1 MILFRAMVFNI
12 ALYLWT
18 FFMGLGGMPMLAL
31 PLRFGIRAA
40 RFWARGV
47 LVLLRWIVG
56 LDHRV
61 VGIEKLPD
69 GASVIASK
77 HQSAWDTIVFL
88 ALLPSPVYVL
98 KQELMWIPIY
108 GWYAKRIGMIPVDRS
123 AGASALKKLIA
134 DARPILAAGR
144 SIVIF
149 PQGTRTPVGSKLP
162 YLPGVYS
169 ILAAAP
175 GVPVVPV
182 ALNSGKFWGR
192 RAILKRPGVI
202 TLQFLD
208 PMPHGLD
215 RRSFMAQ
222 LESRIEAA
230 TADLEKRD

>member
-1 MILFRAMVFNI
+1 MILFRAMLFNV

-18 FFMGLGGMPMLAL
+18 FFMGLGGLPMLAL

-40 RFWARGV
+40 RFWAQGV

-56 LDHRV
+56 LEHRV
-61 VGIEKLPD
+61 IGLEKLPQ

-88 ALLPSPVYVL
+88 AMLPSAVYVL

-108 GWYAKRIGMIPVDRS
+108 GWYAKRTRMIPVDRS
-123 AGASALKKLIA
+123 AGASALKALIA
-134 DARPILAAGR
+134 RSRPVLAAGR
-144 SIVIF
+144 AIVIF
-149 PQGTRTPVGSKLP
+149 PQGTRTPVGSKAP

-169 ILAAAP
+169 VATAVA
-175 GVPVVPV
+175 GTVVIPV
-182 ALNSGKFWGR
+182 ALTSGKFWGR

-208 PMPHGLD
+208 PMPQGLD

-222 LESRIEAA
+222 LESRIETA
-230 TADLEKRD
+230 TADLENRE

>member
-1 MILFRAMVFNI
+1 MILFRAMVFNVS
-12 ALYLWT
+12 LYLWT

-40 RFWARGV
+40 RFWAQGV
-47 LVLLRWIVG
+47 LTLLRWIVG

-61 VGIEKLPD
+61 IGLEKLPQ
-69 GASVIASK
+69 GASIIASK

-88 ALLPSPVYVL
+88 ALLPAPVYVI

-134 DARPILAAGR
+134 DARPILQAQR

-175 GVPVVPV
+175 GTTVVPV

-208 PMPHGLD
+208 PMPQGLD

-230 TADLEKRD
+230 TADLEKRE

>member
-1 MILFRAMVFNI
+1 MILFRAMTFNV

-31 PLRFGIRAA
+31 PMRYRTRAA
-40 RFWARGV
+40 RFWAQGV

-61 VGIEKLPD
+61 IGLENLPD

-88 ALLPSPVYVL
+88 ALLPAPVYVL

-108 GWYAKRIGMIPVDRS
+108 GWYAKRTNMIPVDRS
-123 AGASALKKLIA
+123 AGASALKSLIA
-134 DARPILAAGR
+134 KARPILAAGR
-144 SIVIF
+144 AIVIF
-149 PQGTRTPVGSKLP
+149 PQGTRTPVGSTLP

-169 ILAAAP
+169 VATALS
-175 GVPVVPV
+175 GTPVVPV

-202 TLQFLD
+202 TLQFLE
-208 PMPHGLD
+208 PMPQGLD
-215 RRSFMAQ
+215 RRAFMAQ

-230 TADLEKRD
+230 TADLEQRN

>member
-1 MILFRAMVFNI
+1 MILFRAVAFNV
-12 ALYLWT
+12 AFYLWT
-18 FFMGLGGMPMLAL
+18 FFMGLGGTPMLAL

-40 RFWARGV
+40 RFWARGS
-47 LVLLRWIVG
+47 LLLLRWIVG

-61 VGIEKLPD
+61 IGLEKLPA
-69 GASVIASK
+69 GASIIAAK

-88 ALLPSPVYVL
+88 AILPAPVYVL

-123 AGASALKKLIA
+123 AGASALKKLLGK
-134 DARPILAAGR
+134 ARPILAQGR
-144 SIVIF
+144 AIVIF
-149 PQGTRTPVGSKLP
+149 PQGTRTPIGSTLP
-162 YLPGVYS
+162 YLPGAYS
-169 ILAAAP
+169 IAAAAP
-175 GVPVVPV
+175 GTPVVPV

-192 RAILKRPGVI
+192 RAVLKRPGVI

-208 PMPHGLD
+208 PLPTGLD

-230 TADLEKRD
+230 TAELEQRE

>member
-1 MILFRAMVFNI
+1 
-12 ALYLWT
+12 
-18 FFMGLGGMPMLAL
+18 
-31 PLRFGIRAA
+31 
-40 RFWARGV
+40 
-47 LVLLRWIVG
+47 
-56 LDHRV
+56 
-61 VGIEKLPD
+61 
-69 GASVIASK
+69 
-77 HQSAWDTIVFL
+77 
-88 ALLPSPVYVL
+88 
-98 KQELMWIPIY
+98 MWIPIY
-108 GWYAKRIGMIPVDRS
+108 GWYAKRIGMIPVDRN

-134 DARPILAAGR
+134 DARPILAAER

-149 PQGTRTPVGSKLP
+149 PQGTRTPVGSKQP

-175 GVPVVPV
+175 GTPVVPV

-208 PMPHGLD
+208 PMPQGLD